1 MESVI
6 LAHCAILACLVVLFQ
21 VVNLQIPLFAVIAV
35 MEFVILVHHA
45 ILACLV
51 VLPQVVKLPEVVVFH
66 AVDAIA
72 RLVVQ
77 IAVQPVVIYAV
88 QVVVHLAIL
97 VAVILHVAILVAIL
111 VVVILH
117 VAALAVAMCA
127 VATLVAVTLAV
138 AINVAVQTSARLKN
152 QKAQLVKSLQNI
164 SPLKT
169 QNQAVLKAKVAHQL
183 YAVLPTC

>member
-66 AVDAIA
+66 VVDAIA

-77 IAVQPVVIYAV
+77 IAVQPVVIHAV

-97 VAVILHVAILVAIL
+97 VAVILHVAILV
-111 VVVILH
+111 VVILP

>member
-97 VAVILHVAILVAIL
+97 VAVILHVAILV
-111 VVVILH
+111 VVILP

>member
-66 AVDAIA
+66 VVDAIA

-77 IAVQPVVIYAV
+77 IAVQPVVIHAV

-97 VAVILHVAILVAIL
+97 VA
-111 VVVILH
+111 VILH